1 MCLRKKK
8 VGQIPGYYSDATA
21 INQASLCARSV
32 DNTGDDGNAIRHLGK
47 KKKKK
52 VQSPPKSRP
61 FYISH
66 QSEFALFTIADDLG
80 SH

>member
-52 VQSPPKSRP
+52 GP
-61 FYISH
+61 ISAKIKTVLH
-66 QSEFALFTIADDLG
+66 IS
-80 SH
+80 SK